1 MTSWHLLPVNFV
13 NICSVTN
20 TRILFTT
27 HRLES
32 RNGVAVAVRNRTFKE
47 VFFFCGPFCGGGGL
61 GRYVQN
67 HVFVCAG
74 LRALLRLSNS
84 EWSSPEDVLGV
95 DGTQVADGGVWS
107 LTALV
112 PFRS

>member
-32 RNGVAVAVRNRTFKE
+32 RNGVAVAVRNRNFKE
-47 VFFFCGPFCGGGGL
+47 VFFWVRTSRL
-61 GRYVQN
+61 GRYVRN

-84 EWSSPEDVLGV
+84 EWSSPEDVPSV
-95 DGTQVADGGVWS
+95 DGTRVADGGCG
-107 LTALV
+107 
-112 PFRS
+112 R